1 MSEFLALTIAGIAT
15 YGCVYAL
22 TAMGLVVTYT
32 TSGIFNFAQGA
43 IGMIGAFLYWQL
55 NQDLHWPGWLAL
67 ILVVF
72 VIMPLIGAGI
82 EAAIMRRLENAPLE
96 ARLTV
101 TIALLLLGIAVATVA
116 WDPQVS
122 RFAPQFFA
130 GHQVTIGSIVLS
142 WHQLLVV
149 AAAVLAAAGL
159 RLFFYRVRAGIATR
173 AVVDDRELAALT
185 GATPARYA
193 QLGWAIGCSLASLA
207 GILIAPLINL
217 DVTLLTL
224 LVINGYAAA
233 LVGRLTSLPWT
244 FVGAIVLGLIQSY
257 AIGYLPTSE
266 TWTFLD
272 QVIPMAFLVVVLL
285 VLPQAKASLSRRVRV
300 PAIRNVSLRQSLGGS
315 GLLLV
320 VAIVVA
326 QTLSQGNLSYACRGV
341 ALAII
346 GLSIVLLTGYGGQVS
361 LCQVTFAGLGAVAM
375 SKVGGSD
382 GSLLGI
388 LAAVGL
394 AGAVGA
400 LLALP
405 ALRLRGLYL
414 ALATFAFAYGMDNAF
429 FNNIQVFGTYLSLQ
443 VARPHIPGISLAS
456 NGAYLV
462 LLCVVFAAVSV
473 GLLATRRSRY
483 GRKLLA
489 VNDSPSACLTLGVDM
504 TRVKLVTFT
513 ASAALAGLGG
523 ALYAGAQGAVAPADF
538 TFLISLTMLLLAVIW
553 GIRTTVGMLFAGVSY
568 ALGPI
573 LQQHLNQPRD
583 VVLLL
588 VGLAAIGISR
598 NPEGAFGGDTPLAK
612 WRARRTARLTL
623 AGNAIT
629 ASGFPATIAAVNG
642 ARAGYA
648 AGRATGTS
656 ERTGHAAE

>member
-1 MSEFLALTIAGIAT
+1 MSEFIALTIAGIAT

-43 IGMIGAFLYWQL
+43 IGMIGAFLYWQFS
-55 NQDLHWPGWLAL
+55 QGLHWPAWLAL

-72 VIMPLIGAGI
+72 VIMPLTGAAI

-101 TIALLLLGIAVATVA
+101 TIALLLLGMAVATVA
-116 WDPQVS
+116 WNPEVS
-122 RFAPQFFA
+122 RFAPQFFP
-130 GHQVTIGSIVLS
+130 GRQVSIGAIVLT
-142 WHQLLVV
+142 WHQLVVV
-149 AAAVLAAAGL
+149 AASILAAAGL
-159 RLFFYRVRAGIATR
+159 RVFFYRVRAGIATR

-244 FVGAIVLGLIQSY
+244 FAGAIVLGLIQSY

-266 TWTFLD
+266 TWTFVD
-272 QVIPMAFLVVVLL
+272 QVIPMLFLILVLL
-285 VLPQAKASLSRRVRV
+285 VIPQTRASLSRRVKV
-300 PAIRNVSLRQSLGGS
+300 PAIRNVSLRQSLVAS
-315 GLLLV
+315 AVLLAGAV
-320 VAIVVA
+320 IVA
-326 QTLSQGNLSYACRGV
+326 QTMSQANLSYACRGV

-375 SKVGGSD
+375 SKVGGTS

-400 LLALP
+400 VIALP

-429 FNNIQVFGTYLSLQ
+429 FSNIQVFGTYLSLQ
-443 VARPHIPGISLAS
+443 VARPHIPGISLQS
-456 NGAYLV
+456 DGAYLV
-462 LLCVVFAAVSV
+462 LLCAVFAAVSV
-473 GLLATRRSRY
+473 GLLAMRRSRF
-483 GRKLLA
+483 GRRLLA

-504 TRVKLVTFT
+504 TWVKLVTFT
-513 ASAALAGLGG
+513 AAAALAGLGG
-523 ALYAGAQGAVAPADF
+523 ALYGGAQGAVAPNDF
-538 TFLISLTMLLLAVIW
+538 AFLISLTMLLLAVIW
-553 GIRTTVGMLFAGVSY
+553 GVRTTVGMLFAGVTY
-568 ALGPI
+568 ALGPL
-573 LQQHLNQPRD
+573 LQQHLTQPRD

-598 NPEGAFGGDTPLAK
+598 NPEGTFGGEAPRWLRRPRLGAFLAP
-612 WRARRTARLTL
+612 AAY
-623 AGNAIT
+623 ADGA
-629 ASGFPATIAAVNG
+629 AS
-642 ARAGYA
+642 
-648 AGRATGTS
+648 ATGAS